1 MADCKSC
8 KDKKN
13 AVNTSDE
20 YAADIVAAYAERNAK
35 RFFVIWII
43 TFVLLVTTN
52 AWWIWRESQFANETW
67 TYEAEQD
74 TDGGGNNTFVGGDYF
89 GTPDGQSDAHETNP

>member
-1 MADCKSC
+1 MVEKEKENDQ
-8 KDKKN
+8 
-13 AVNTSDE
+13 
-20 YAADIVAAYAERNAK
+20 YMIDIISALAERTVK
-35 RFFVIWII
+35 RLWIALI
-43 TFVLLVTTN
+43 LTILLLVASN
-52 AWWIWRESQFANETW
+52 GLWIWRESQFANETW